1 MYILLIKYII
11 GKSIY
16 KKNKEIEI
24 VSIKIYLNISLI
36 LF

>member
-16 KKNKEIEI
+16 KKNKEIEMI
-24 VSIKIYLNISLI
+24 NLVYDNKV
-36 LF
+36 

>member
-16 KKNKEIEI
+16 KKIKEIEMTNL
-24 VSIKIYLNISLI
+24 IYDYEVKHYH
-36 LF
+36 

>member
-16 KKNKEIEI
+16 KKNKEIEMI
-24 VSIKIYLNISLI
+24 NLVYCCELRY
-36 LF
+36 